1 MTEWSLFISKAKFS
15 ITVIQVHATTSNYE
29 ETEAEQF
36 YERPTRTS
44 GTNTKKDVLFTT
56 ADWNEK
62 VGSQELPGV
71 TGKLELG
78 IQNEG

>member
-1 MTEWSLFISKAKFS
+1 MISFHFQGKLFST
-15 ITVIQVHATTSNYE
+15 TVIQVHAATSNSE

-44 GTNTKKDVLFTT
+44 GTNTKKDVLSTT
-56 ADWNEK
+56 GNWNAK
-62 VGSQELPGV
+62 VGSQEVPGV